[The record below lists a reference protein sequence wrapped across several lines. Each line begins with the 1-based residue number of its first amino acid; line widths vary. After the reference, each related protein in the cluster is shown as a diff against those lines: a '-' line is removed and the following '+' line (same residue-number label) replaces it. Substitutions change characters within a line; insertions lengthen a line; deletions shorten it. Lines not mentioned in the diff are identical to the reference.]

1 MSGHSK
7 WSNIKHKKGKAD
19 AEKAKIFTKI
29 GREIALAVKEG
40 GPDIDLNSRLKDV
53 VTKAKSNNMPN
64 DNIMRSIKKASG
76 ELGNVDYEEIT
87 YEGYAPGGVAVI
99 LDAITDNRNRT
110 AGDVRSYFSKCNG
123 SLGTTGSVSYMFDRK
138 GIILVDKTNVEDE
151 DTLMMLALDAGAE
164 DVQSDDDYYEIS
176 TTFNDLSKV
185 QHSLEENGIKI
196 ESADVEM
203 IPQTN
208 VDVSDEEQIKN
219 ITKLIDL
226 LEDCDDVQKV
236 WHNGNLPDTDDEED

>member
-40 GPDIDLNSRLKDV
+40 GADIDSNSRLKDV
-53 VTKAKSNNMPN
+53 VAKAKANNMPN
-64 DNIMRSIKKASG
+64 DNITRSIKKASG
-76 ELGNVDYEEIT
+76 ELGNVNYEEIT

-110 AGDVRSYFSKCNG
+110 AGDIRSYFSKCNG
-123 SLGTTGSVSYMFDRK
+123 TLGSTGSVSYMFDRK
-138 GIILVDKTNVEDE
+138 GIILVDKSLIKDE
-151 DTLMMLALDAGAE
+151 ESLFMIALDAGAE
-164 DVQSDDDYYEIS
+164 DIQSDDEYYEIY

-185 QHSLEENGIKI
+185 QNGLEENNIKV
-196 ESADVEM
+196 ESAEVEM
-203 IPQTN
+203 IPQNN
-208 VDVSDEEQIKN
+208 VDVNDEEQLKN
-219 ITKLIDL
+219 INKLIDL

-236 WHNGNLPDTDDEED
+236 WHNANLPETEDEE

>member
-40 GPDIDLNSRLKDV
+40 GPDIDNNSRLKDV
-53 VTKAKSNNMPN
+53 VTKAKANNMPN
-64 DNIMRSIKKASG
+64 DNITRSIKKASG
-76 ELGNVDYEEIT
+76 ELGDVNYEEIT

-123 SLGTTGSVSYMFDRK
+123 TLGSTGSVAYMFDRK
-138 GIILVDKTNVEDE
+138 GIILVDKSIIDDE
-151 DTLMMLALDAGAE
+151 ESLFMLALDNGAE
-164 DVQSDDDYYEIS
+164 DLQSDEEYYEIS
-176 TTFNDLSKV
+176 TTFNDLSRV
-185 QHSLEENGIKI
+185 QNALEQNGIVV
-196 ESADVEM
+196 ESAEVEM
-203 IPQTN
+203 IPQSY
-208 VDVSDEEQIKN
+208 VDVSDENQIKN
-219 ITKLIDL
+219 INKLIDL

-236 WHNGNLPDTDDEED
+236 WHNANLPEEDEEE